1 MFIGKKLKREWFE
14 TSFEA
19 TLRQIRPDFP
29 AAVSTDAG
37 AGGGGGTHDGGLLA
51 SLFHKAPTAFYK
63 VLAHCNSGDVAR
75 VGTTCT
81 RFHNAVFG
89 AGTADAF
96 REAGVGVMG
105 TKQGTYQS
113 IHSVFN
119 KEKC

>member
-37 AGGGGGTHDGGLLA
+37 AAGGGTHDGGLLA